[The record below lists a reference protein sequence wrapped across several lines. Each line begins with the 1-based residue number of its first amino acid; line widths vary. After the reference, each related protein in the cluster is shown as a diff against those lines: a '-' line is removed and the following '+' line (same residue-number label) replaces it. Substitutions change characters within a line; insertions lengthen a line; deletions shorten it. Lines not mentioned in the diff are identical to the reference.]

1 MPVRM
6 LTVAFN
12 KWGMNLTIV
21 IVLCQDTVKNNSKI
35 HL

>member
-1 MPVRM
+1 MQVRM

-12 KWGMNLTIV
+12 KWEMNLTILIV
-21 IVLCQDTVKNNSKI
+21 ICKDTAKNNSKI